1 MADREPKPKT
11 AKPGKEKKA
20 GSSGTKRKLLI
31 FALIAA
37 GIAVPGAGVVML
49 AGLLPSLVIGLTDS
63 SRGKSL
69 TVCVASLN
77 AAGVLHVLLGLMQQG
92 FSFEYALNLVSTP
105 QTYVIMWGAAGLG
118 FTFFTF
124 IPGMVAQML
133 AGMAEGKIAR
143 LRHNQQELKR
153 LWGDEVG

>member
-1 MADREPKPKT
+1 MADKKPKAEKA

-20 GSSGTKRKLLI
+20 GSKRKLLL
-31 FALIAA
+31 FALIAV
-37 GIAVPGAGVVML
+37 GVVIPGAGVIML

-77 AAGVLHVLLGLMQQG
+77 AAGVLHVVLELMRQG
-92 FSFEYALNLVSTP
+92 FSFEYALGLIYQP
-105 QTYVIMWGAAGLG
+105 QTYIIMWGAAALG
-118 FTFFTF
+118 FGFFTF
-124 IPGMVAQML
+124 IPGLVAQAM
-133 AGMAEGKIAR
+133 AGMAEGKITR

-153 LWGDEVG
+153 LWGDQVGG